1 MLGDLLP
8 VSREEMVR
16 EIEREIRKR
25 QYVYPRQV
33 AGGKLRQQEADRRIE
48 IMEAIAVE
56 LQRDTARRT

>member
-1 MLGDLLP
+1 
-8 VSREEMVR
+8 MVR

-25 QYVYPRQV
+25 QYTFPRQV

-56 LQRDTARRT
+56 LQRDTARRA

>member
-8 VSREEMVR
+8 VSKEEMIR
-16 EIEREIRKR
+16 EVEREIRKR
-25 QYVYPRQV
+25 QYVYPQQV
-33 AGGKLRQQEADRRIE
+33 RAGKLKPYEADRRIE

>member
-1 MLGDLLP
+1 MRADLLP

-16 EIEREIRKR
+16 EIEREIKKR
-25 QYVYPRQV
+25 QYVFPRQV
-33 AGGKLRQQEADRRIE
+33 AAGKLRQQEADRRIE